1 LGKELLPYRLSVF
14 AAIGERIPDNMYKEI
29 RVVPRMHNCIL
40 NHTLSKDGAIDKD
53 IDVEIGN
60 GSRVVCRIGEIHV
73 EL

>member
-1 LGKELLPYRLSVF
+1 
-14 AAIGERIPDNMYKEI
+14 MYKEI

-53 IDVEIGN
+53 IDVERGD
-60 GSRVVCRIGEIHV
+60 GRRVVCRIGEIHV

>member
-1 LGKELLPYRLSVF
+1 
-14 AAIGERIPDNMYKEI
+14 MYKEI